1 MDVVEDPKVQDTLLL
16 MLDLEDIE
24 EEYIFILFIQGYID
38 YCCKCFA
45 ELKNK
50 ESDKA
55 KEIIAKDAAD
65 GMSSDSLF
73 TRVLFNYGGYTAF

>member
-1 MDVVEDPKVQDTLLL
+1 MDVEKDQKVQDISQLL
-16 MLDLEDIE
+16 LDLEDIE
-24 EEYIFILFIQGYID
+24 EEYIIILFIQGYID

-55 KEIIAKDAAD
+55 KEIVAKDAAD
-65 GMSSDSLF
+65 GMTADSLF